1 MRTTAFQASSK
12 KENREEDDEEMALLT
27 QKFKRFLWGE
37 RDVKRMDH
45 DRKTSS
51 NDEERKC
58 FNCDRI
64 GHIAINCRVKQSKG
78 KKALAVTWDDDES
91 DISDSKVSE
100 FGFLASIEN
109 QSDIDDHDIYTTFE
123 NLFEES
129 QKICLKNVDLKKRV
143 IILEHENE
151 SLKNKITT
159 LEEDLRKAN
168 SKVLEVN
175 CNKKRKFSYNFF
187 ISSHNI
193 TCYYC
198 STKEHVWAHC
208 PLRKNNKDPK

>member
-1 MRTTAFQASSK
+1 
-12 KENREEDDEEMALLT
+12 
-27 QKFKRFLWGE
+27 
-37 RDVKRMDH
+37 MDH

-64 GHIAINCRVKQSKG
+64 GHIAINCRVKQTKG

-109 QSDIDDHDIYTTFE
+109 QSDIDDHDIYTTFK

-129 QKICLKNVDLKKRV
+129 
-143 IILEHENE
+143 
-151 SLKNKITT
+151 
-159 LEEDLRKAN
+159 
-168 SKVLEVN
+168 
-175 CNKKRKFSYNFF
+175 
-187 ISSHNI
+187 
-193 TCYYC
+193 
-198 STKEHVWAHC
+198 
-208 PLRKNNKDPK
+208 